1 MTVRAYVDPPVPLE
15 TLSDKNKRQRILLE
29 RKNVDKVVLNSK
41 FIDFYIKNNK
51 ETFGLGDS
59 CIEIIQG
66 EPSDSLTEG
75 LSLPY

>member
-1 MTVRAYVDPPVPLE
+1 MTVMAYIAPPVPLE

-41 FIDFYIKNNK
+41 FIDFYVKNKK
-51 ETFGLGDS
+51 ETFGIGDS

-66 EPSDSLTEG
+66 KPNDNLTEG
-75 LSLPY
+75 FSLPY